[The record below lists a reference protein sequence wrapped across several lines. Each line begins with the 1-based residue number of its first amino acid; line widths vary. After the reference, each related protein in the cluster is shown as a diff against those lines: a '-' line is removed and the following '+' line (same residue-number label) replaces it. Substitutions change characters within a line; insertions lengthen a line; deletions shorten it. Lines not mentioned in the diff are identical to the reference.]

1 MARSSGSLPS
11 LKVSTPVTSHNGF
24 QRMHLGSMLAF
35 AGTEG
40 GASRRLMG
48 VHYQQT
54 PSSRQLFTSTAVC
67 TCCFTCFQ
75 PSSNLVVV
83 VRGNTGGQQGPL
95 APLTT
100 ACVRAAGQIR
110 ERTASDPATKWVS
123 WEGPVLFVSS
133 PLVGLLSVGAFFLSA
148 GLSARSLG
156 RPALLYVARCC
167 LRGLLNVLCHPTAPT
182 TAPPPPPP
190 TPPSRSKA
198 RRIRGPSSWR
208 RS

>member
-24 QRMHLGSMLAF
+24 QRMHLGNMLAV

-40 GASRRLMG
+40 GASHRLMG

-123 WEGPVLFVSS
+123 REGPVLFVSS
-133 PLVGLLSVGAFFLSA
+133 PLVGLLSVGAFFRAQREVLRSTSTTLRRTLLSPRSVECFVSPYRTDD
-148 GLSARSLG
+148 SA
-156 RPALLYVARCC
+156 AATATDTTVA
-167 LRGLLNVLCHPTAPT
+167 V
-182 TAPPPPPP
+182 
-190 TPPSRSKA
+190 
-198 RRIRGPSSWR
+198 
-208 RS
+208 